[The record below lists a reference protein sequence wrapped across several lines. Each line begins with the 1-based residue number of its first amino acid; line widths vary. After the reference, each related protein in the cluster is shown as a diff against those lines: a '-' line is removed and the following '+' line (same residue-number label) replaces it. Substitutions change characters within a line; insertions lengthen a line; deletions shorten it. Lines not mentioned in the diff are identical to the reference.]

1 MQYPYDKEV
10 TYGQPNPYDKSLS
23 QGRDAV
29 DNPIVPKDIE
39 HTHWE
44 ENEDDIGEA
53 IGTPINFT
61 KSGTGGAVTTVPGAA
76 KGWASWSDDQEID
89 DEELT
94 KAASSYQNVLPA
106 RKNQFFAGAQ
116 RMGGREGKQMGT
128 WNKLQEAF
136 VSLRATPEGQM
147 TMSQGVQQAEL
158 EAVMTEFEIES
169 KKAQDY
175 IDSVDESDGM
185 RFIFQ
190 LDPDHAADALGSGIG
205 KEKIKD
211 TYLSWADRSTN
222 QAPND
227 AEEPQD

>member
-1 MQYPYDKEV
+1 
-10 TYGQPNPYDKSLS
+10 
-23 QGRDAV
+23 
-29 DNPIVPKDIE
+29 
-39 HTHWE
+39 
-44 ENEDDIGEA
+44 
-53 IGTPINFT
+53 
-61 KSGTGGAVTTVPGAA
+61 
-76 KGWASWSDDQEID
+76 
-89 DEELT
+89 
-94 KAASSYQNVLPA
+94 
-106 RKNQFFAGAQ
+106 
-116 RMGGREGKQMGT
+116 MGGREGKQMGT